1 MGRSDSIVFFDK
13 YIALSQIF
21 VNLQICSNK
30 TMIQS
35 QPYKFFPEFVEVFW
49 QSLPVY
55 KIKQTDE
62 KNSLVC
68 LSMTSLYSGPH
79 LQYGISFI
87 I

>member
-35 QPYKFFPEFVEVFW
+35 QPYKFFPEFVEVFC
-49 QSLPVY
+49 QSLTLFKKNWRMK
-55 KIKQTDE
+55 KIH
-62 KNSLVC
+62 
-68 LSMTSLYSGPH
+68 LYA
-79 LQYGISFI
+79 YR
-87 I
+87 